1 MFTEVKRQPPKYRRY
16 RKRRWTAPPETQ
28 EPVTDQTRPRRRR
41 RAASFKQRAMRLAV
55 TMTVKWVHR
64 RHHKG
69 LCPALHFKQHT
80 NIITES
86 KAMHEYLYNELIINV
101 ANFNQRTTETD
112 PVLAWATNGS
122 VSISIRCYYID

>member
-28 EPVTDQTRPRRRR
+28 SRSLIKHGH
-41 RAASFKQRAMRLAV
+41 AAAAAAPFRQRAMRLAV